1 MRISDWSSDVCS
13 SDLSARRRR
22 GRQSPPERRDSRRW
36 HRASPLRP
44 RDIVVD
50 ILCEDVERD
59 VAAFDDD
66 IVEIAQVVAVAERRL
81 GAAALADEL
90 AVAELVPARLAG
102 PAAITV
108 DLARHLQ
115 RVRPVA
121 LDEEATRLLAR
132 PALGLRSEE
141 HTSEL
146 QSLM

>member
-1 MRISDWSSDVCS
+1 MTSRRVRWCSNSATISPNSRTMSTKG
-13 SDLSARRRR
+13 SARRRR

-81 GAAALADEL
+81 GAAALAD
-90 AVAELVPARLAG
+90 
-102 PAAITV
+102 
-108 DLARHLQ
+108 DLAEIGRASCRE
-115 RVRPVA
+115 RVCQYV
-121 LDEEATRLLAR
+121 
-132 PALGLRSEE
+132 
-141 HTSEL
+141 
-146 QSLM
+146 